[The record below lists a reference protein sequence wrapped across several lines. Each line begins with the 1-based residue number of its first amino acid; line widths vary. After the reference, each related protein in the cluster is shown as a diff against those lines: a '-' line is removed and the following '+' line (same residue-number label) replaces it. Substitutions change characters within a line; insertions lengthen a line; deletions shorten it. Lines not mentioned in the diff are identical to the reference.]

1 MNLINSP
8 SKYFSKSLIKTPI
21 DSFKSNKPTLA
32 LIGKHD
38 DDFLIATLTILLNDI
53 SNFLN
58 VGKNFTV
65 PQIEQTCYLIA
76 ENFKHLK
83 IDDIVI
89 CFNRAKSG
97 FYGKSYDR
105 LDGMMVMEWLNAY
118 EMERDEQIVNLRQNE
133 NNRIKKNIDE
143 SEINPKA
150 VPMPDNVK
158 EFIKKIGKKQEAEK
172 LRSMSEEEYQTQRL
186 LARLD
191 KQFSNLFR
199 KYGVTIKGYRFL
211 VINDLKVNL
220 KEFLDYKLENY
231 YRLSQTSQHL
241 KNEGPN
247 R

>member
-1 MNLINSP
+1 
-8 SKYFSKSLIKTPI
+8 
-21 DSFKSNKPTLA
+21 
-32 LIGKHD
+32 
-38 DDFLIATLTILLNDI
+38 
-53 SNFLN
+53 
-58 VGKNFTV
+58 
-65 PQIEQTCYLIA
+65 
-76 ENFKHLK
+76 
-83 IDDIVI
+83 
-89 CFNRAKSG
+89 
-97 FYGKSYDR
+97 
-105 LDGMMVMEWLNAY
+105 MEWLNAY